1 MLAVVRRGPF
11 RHPWFARFTVS
22 VGLGSVGDEI
32 TRLALPLI
40 ALELTHSL
48 GAAATLRV
56 MQMVPYVLF
65 GAFAGALI
73 DRAEKRTLLIVADVV
88 RAAATVAV
96 PLSAILGV
104 FSLELL
110 YAIAFLLGTVEVFWG
125 ITADFSVVP
134 ALVERNEL
142 TEANAAYLGADRVA
156 RIIGPAL
163 GGVAIAAFGTANA
176 LWISAL
182 TYIPTVFVFAL
193 MPRVYETEAPSSPL
207 TVGNV
212 RDEVAEGFRGIFE
225 NRILA
230 SLLVLMFVTNLGNAG
245 LQTLLIYVLS
255 EEHRVDAATIGIA
268 LSLSGVAQIM
278 GSVAAPRIAKGRPLG
293 HTMLWVV
300 VIGSIGPLLAAVVR
314 DWRLVVASIAVR
326 QTSWAAHIVYVF
338 LPRQREVP
346 PHLRGRVNGAFRTI
360 ILVAN
365 ASSPALLSWIQGAAS
380 SQAAFATAAALGFL
394 GAAITWFSPLRAYDI
409 REREELEALEPA
421 AEREAE
427 DETADV

>member
-1 MLAVVRRGPF
+1 MRGPF
-11 RHPWFARFTVS
+11 RHKWFARFTAA
-22 VGLGSVGDEI
+22 VGLGSVGEEI
-32 TRLALPLI
+32 TRLAMPLM

-48 GAAATLRV
+48 AAAATLRV
-56 MQMVPYVLF
+56 MQMIPYVLF

-73 DRAEKRTLLIVADVV
+73 DRAEKRTLLIVTDVV
-88 RAAATVAV
+88 RAIVTAAV

-110 YAIAFLLGTVEVFWG
+110 YAAAFAMGTLEVIWG
-125 ITADFSVVP
+125 ITTDFSVVP

-156 RIIGPAL
+156 RIVGPAL
-163 GGVAIAAFGTANA
+163 GGLAIGAFGTANA
-176 LWISAL
+176 LWLSAL
-182 TYIPTVFVFAL
+182 TYVPTVVVFVL
-193 MPRVYETEAPSSPL
+193 MPAVYETEAPSTPL
-207 TVGNV
+207 TIRNVGG
-212 RDEVAEGFRGIFE
+212 EVAEGFRGIFE
-225 NRILA
+225 SRILA

-255 EEHRVDAATIGIA
+255 EEHGVDAATIGLA

-278 GSVAAPRIAKGRPLG
+278 GSIAAPRLAKGRPLG

-300 VIGSIGPLLAAVVR
+300 VVGSIGPLLAALAR
-314 DWRLVVASIAVR
+314 DWRLVVAAIAVR

-346 PHLRGRVNGAFRTI
+346 PRLRGRVNGAFRTI

-365 ASSPALLSWIQGAAS
+365 ASSPVLLSWIQGAAS
-380 SQAAFATAAALGFL
+380 SQAAFAAAAGLGFL
-394 GAAITWFSPLRAYDI
+394 GAAITYFSPLRAYDI
-409 REREELEALEPA
+409 REREELEATMPA

-427 DETADV
+427 DATADV